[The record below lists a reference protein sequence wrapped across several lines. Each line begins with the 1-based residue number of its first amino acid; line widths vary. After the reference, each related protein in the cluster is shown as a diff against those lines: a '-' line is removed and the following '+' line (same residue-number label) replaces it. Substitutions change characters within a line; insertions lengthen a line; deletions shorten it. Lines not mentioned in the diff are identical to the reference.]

1 MGEPVTVRVTL
12 LGNHSVAVRGD
23 LDAGLTLVPVI
34 THSDPDIVADTML
47 RQRAAL
53 HAGAMSAAARNTRL
67 CRATPEPRSAAHTA
81 AVVSL
86 LPGSSP
92 SDRIAPRRK
101 EI

>member
-1 MGEPVTVRVTL
+1 MTARMTL

-23 LDAGLTLVPVI
+23 LDAGRTLVPVI
-34 THSDPDIVADTML
+34 THSDPDIGPDTVP

-53 HAGAMSAAARNTRL
+53 HTGAMSAVPRNTQL
-67 CRATPEPRSAAHTA
+67 CRATPEPPSTTHTA
-81 AVVSL
+81 ALVSL

-92 SDRIAPRRK
+92 SDRTAPRRK